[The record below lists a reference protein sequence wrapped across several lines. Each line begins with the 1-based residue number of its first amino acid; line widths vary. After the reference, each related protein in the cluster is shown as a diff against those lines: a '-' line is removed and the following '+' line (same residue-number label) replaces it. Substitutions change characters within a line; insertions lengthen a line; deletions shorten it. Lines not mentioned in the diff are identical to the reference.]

1 MGYDAERAEDDRWAD
16 PDGAEREAALDTGS
30 GESWVDG
37 GMVGHDAEEDLTDLG
52 ERPQDPAADA
62 RYLREI
68 GYWNMTPA
76 QRAGLANETLVE
88 HTNSPKEGPEMYDM
102 DDMGALEMQDAEARA
117 QAIARREAVR
127 QENLRREAA
136 RRYEAGDGDN
146 PYPNPFLSAQERER
160 AEAKEREFA
169 QDLLDVFGN
178 PFKPGPFPLAGTK
191 DRLERKEALERKLR
205 KAAVMLGQY
214 EPVNPDRPE
223 KSEAVRQAQ
232 LHNRIKGVLGG
243 WGVSTDPAKEA
254 PATVEELERLRDWST
269 ARLAHL
275 TRFPAEPELTD
286 GPCVV
291 SFSRTY
297 GGRAYSYAALRVPAG
312 RQRGTW
318 VVTGPR
324 SPAYVSWDELMIW
337 VEKGTPS
344 DQAVVIATVSSWIL
358 ES

>member
-1 MGYDAERAEDDRWAD
+1 MGWDAERAEDEYWAD
-16 PDGAEREAALDTGS
+16 PENAIREAALDTGS

-37 GMVGHDAEEDLTDLG
+37 GMVGHEAEEDLADLG
-52 ERPQDPAADA
+52 DRPKDPAADA

-88 HTNSPKEGPEMYDM
+88 HAQNAHWTERGKILNSPKEGPEMYDM
-102 DDMGALEMQDAEARA
+102 DDMGALD
-117 QAIARREAVR
+117 QADSISQREATR
-127 QENLRREAA
+127 QANLRREAA

-146 PYPNPFLSAQERER
+146 PYPNPFKTDAER
-160 AEAKEREFA
+160 AREEEARRAWDQE
-169 QDLLDVFGN
+169 LIDVFGA
-178 PFKPGPFPLAGTK
+178 PRSEPHTLAGSK
-191 DRLERKEALERKLR
+191 DRLDRNLR
-205 KAAVMLGQY
+205 KAAAMLGRY
-214 EPVNPDRPE
+214 RPVNPDRPE

-243 WGVSTDPAKEA
+243 WGVSTDPAQEA
-254 PATVEELERLRDWST
+254 AATVEELERLRDWST

-275 TRFPAEPELTD
+275 TRFPAEPDLTD

-291 SFSRTY
+291 SFTRTY
-297 GGRAYSYAALRVPAG
+297 GGRAYTYAALRVPSGA
-312 RQRGTW
+312 QRGTW

-344 DQAVVIATVSSWIL
+344 DQAVVISTVSSWIL